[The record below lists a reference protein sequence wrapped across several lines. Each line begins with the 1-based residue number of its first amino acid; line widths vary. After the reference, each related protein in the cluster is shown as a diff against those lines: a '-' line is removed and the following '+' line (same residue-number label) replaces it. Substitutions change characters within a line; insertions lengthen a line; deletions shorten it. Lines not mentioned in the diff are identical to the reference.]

1 MCCRDRKIPAA
12 IVGTLACF
20 TLFLS
25 FTMFIFAV
33 RFNNDGLS
41 SGVSQE
47 ATDYQNDAF
56 FFLAGA
62 AGLAFMCSV
71 CGLCTCCCKKRC
83 CTQVLGCTL
92 LPIAI
97 LICVFGMTLTSVS
110 HTSNEDLQS
119 FCDVDITNFEDM
131 TERDKGAQML
141 RESIQKIDTEM
152 GAFVSSRMCSNIC
165 PCDLNFREDEAE

>member
-1 MCCRDRKIPAA
+1 M
-12 IVGTLACF
+12 
-20 TLFLS
+20 
-25 FTMFIFAV
+25 
-33 RFNNDGLS
+33 
-41 SGVSQE
+41 
-47 ATDYQNDAF
+47 
-56 FFLAGA
+56 
-62 AGLAFMCSV
+62 
-71 CGLCTCCCKKRC
+71 
-83 CTQVLGCTL
+83 LGCTL